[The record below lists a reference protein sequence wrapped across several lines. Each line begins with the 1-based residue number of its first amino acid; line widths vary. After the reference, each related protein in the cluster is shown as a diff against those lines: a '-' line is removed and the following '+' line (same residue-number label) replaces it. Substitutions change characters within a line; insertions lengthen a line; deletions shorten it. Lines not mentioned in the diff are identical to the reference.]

1 MKAHPILENY
11 HHISPVVSLGEALS
25 LKQSVSLEGL
35 RGSSLA
41 LVAAST
47 VLNIPG
53 QHLFVMPD
61 KETAAYFCNDLETL
75 LLQRELDYTQ
85 KKVLFYP
92 TSYRRPYETEQSD
105 NANILLRSEVIAK
118 SGTTKRLAIVTY
130 PEALT
135 EKVVTRSFLTKNTF
149 KLSAGDG
156 LDVDFLLEFLT
167 SYLFERVD
175 FVLEPGQ
182 FSVRGGIVDVFSFA
196 NDLPFRIE
204 LGGNNVESLRTF
216 DPETQLSVKQ
226 FNSISIVPN
235 TQNRSKDEK
244 HISLIEYLGDNTT
257 LWFDDMQFV
266 LDRVGIEFE
275 KSVEVYQNL
284 DNTINQLP
292 PVELFVSDSGL
303 LRDISSH
310 LCVEFGNKKMRQ
322 NSAEIKF
329 NTIPQPSFNKNFD
342 LLYKELADYK
352 NREYKIIITSD
363 NPKQLQRID
372 EIISDLS
379 TGKSEEK
386 PAYQLVQISLHEGF
400 IDSDAQIALFTD
412 HQIFD
417 RYHRFSLRD
426 GNKKSQAI
434 TLKEIYNLQPGDFIT
449 HVDHGVGRYDG
460 LEKME
465 VNGKIQ
471 EAIRLVYK
479 DNDLLYISI
488 HSLHRISKYV
498 GKDGMP
504 PTLHRLGSGSWA
516 KIKEKTKQ
524 RVKDIASELIQLYAK
539 RRSSKGFAFLPDT
552 YMQTELEASFMYED
566 TPDQIKSTADVKQD
580 MERDFPMDRLVCG
593 DVGFGKTEIAV
604 RAAFKAVADSKQVAV
619 LVPTT
624 ILALQHFKTF
634 SERLKDFP
642 CTVDYINRFK
652 SAKQQKDTLQ
662 RLVEGKVDILIGTHR
677 LLSKDVEFKDLGLL
691 VIDEEQKFGVVAKE
705 KLRQLRVDV
714 DTLTL
719 TATPI
724 PRTLQFS
731 MLGARDLS
739 IINTPPPNRYPIQT
753 EVHSFDEKIIRDAIL
768 YEISRNGQVFF
779 VHNRISNIMEI
790 AGMIQR
796 NVPDAKIVIGHGQ
809 MEGPKLEKIML
820 DFIEGVY
827 DVLVCTTIV
836 ESGLDISNA
845 NTIIINEAQ
854 NFGLSDLH
862 QLRGRVGRSNKKAF
876 CYLLT
881 PPKSVLT
888 PEARRRLKALEDF
901 SDLGSGFNIAMR
913 DLDIRGAGD
922 LLGGEQSGFISDIG
936 YEMYQRIIDEAI
948 RELKS
953 TQFKTLYADQPVDFL
968 PADCLIDTDM
978 ELLIPDFY
986 VSNISERLSL
996 YKELDGLETDNQL
1009 AKFSAKLSDMF
1020 GEIPAAVRELILSV
1034 KLRRMSQA
1042 IGFEKISFKNNRL
1055 IANFL
1060 SNPASEYFSSD
1071 LFSKVLQYVQFHPQ
1085 TCKMKQHNEKL
1096 SITFHN
1102 IPTIIEAIK
1111 VLDEIFAITILKQP
1125 ESD

>member
-1 MKAHPILENY
+1 M
-11 HHISPVVSLGEALS
+11 GEALLS
-25 LKQSVSLEGL
+25 KQSVSLEGL
-35 RGSSLA
+35 KGSSLA

-47 VLNIPG
+47 VLNISG
-53 QHLFVMPD
+53 QHLFILPD

-85 KKVLFYP
+85 KTILFYP
-92 TSYRRPYETEQSD
+92 TSYRRPYEVEHAD

-118 SGTTKRLAIVTY
+118 AGTAKRLVIVSY

-149 KLSAGDG
+149 KLSVKDG

-167 SYLFERVD
+167 SYHFERVD

-226 FNSISIVPN
+226 FNSIAIIPN
-235 TQNRSKDEK
+235 TQNRSASEK
-244 HISLIEYLGDNTT
+244 HISLIEYLGNNTT
-257 LWFDDMQFV
+257 LWFDDIQFT
-266 LDRVGIEFE
+266 LDKVETEFI
-275 KSVEVYQNL
+275 KSVEIFKNL
-284 DNTINQLP
+284 DSSVNHIAP
-292 PVELFVSDSGL
+292 DELFVSEKSL
-303 LRDISSH
+303 LKDISSH
-310 LCVEFGNKKMRQ
+310 LSVEFGTRKMRQ
-322 NSAEIKF
+322 DSTVITF
-329 NTIPQPSFNKNFD
+329 NTAPQPSFNKNFD
-342 LLYKELADYK
+342 LLFSELESYQNRDYK
-352 NREYKIIITSD
+352 LIITSD

-372 EIISDLS
+372 TIIADLS
-379 TGKSEEK
+379 TGKSIEK
-386 PAYQLVQISLHEGF
+386 LSFQLVQISLHEGF
-400 IDSDAQIALFTD
+400 IDADAKIALFTD

-504 PTLHRLGSGSWA
+504 PTLHRLGSGVWT
-516 KIKEKTKQ
+516 KMKEKTKQ
-524 RVKDIASELIQLYAK
+524 RVKDIASDLIQLYAK

-552 YMQTELEASFMYED
+552 YLQTELEASFMYED

-604 RAAFKAVADSKQVAV
+604 RVAFKAVADSKQVAI

-634 SERLKDFP
+634 SDRLKDFP

-652 SAKQQKDTLQ
+652 SAKKQKETLE
-662 RLVEGKVDILIGTHR
+662 RLVQGKVDILIGTHR

-691 VIDEEQKFGVVAKE
+691 IIDEEQKFGVAAKE
-705 KLRQLRVDV
+705 KLRQFRVNI

-739 IINTPPPNRYPIQT
+739 VINTPPPNRYPIQT
-753 EVHSFDEKIIRDAIL
+753 EVHSFDEKLIRESVL

-779 VHNRISNIMEI
+779 IHNRINNIMDI

-796 NVPDAKIVIGHGQ
+796 NIPDARIAVGHGQ
-809 MEGPKLEKIML
+809 MDGAKLEKIML

-836 ESGLDISNA
+836 ESGLDIANA

-953 TQFKTLYADQPVDFL
+953 TQFKALYAEQPVDFL
-968 PADCLIDTDM
+968 ATDCLIDTDM
-978 ELLIPDFY
+978 ELLIPDYY

-996 YKELDGLETDNQL
+996 YKELDGLETDDQL
-1009 AKFSAKLSDMF
+1009 AEFSRKLVDMF

-1034 KLRRMSQA
+1034 KLRRMA
-1042 IGFEKISFKNNRL
+1042 KNIGFEKVSFKSNRL
-1055 IANFL
+1055 IANFI
-1060 SNPASEYFSSD
+1060 SNPTSEYFSSE
-1071 LFSKVLQYVQFHPQ
+1071 LFAKVLQYIQFHPQ
-1085 TCKMKQHNEKL
+1085 TCKMKQQNDKL

-1102 IPTIIEAIK
+1102 IPSIIEAIK
-1111 VLDEIFAITILKQP
+1111 VIDEIFSIAINIVNP
-1125 ESD
+1125 